1 ENKGQSASGQ
11 GRRSR
16 MKELLIAPVASA
28 VGPGTA
34 PNVGSADPANRVT
47 KSLSVNAGLADAS
60 SSSTGSEKR
69 AYPPPAEVPTQ
80 QGPRGIQ
87 FDFNDGCRV
96 MLPETDQP
104 WRGGVRD
111 IDTGHILFETEL
123 KAGRSNSP
131 KPEFVPPPLELLP

>member
-11 GRRSR
+11 GRQSR
-16 MKELLIAPVASA
+16 MKELIIAPVASA

-34 PNVGSADPANRVT
+34 PNVGSADPANRLT

-104 WRGGVRD
+104 WRGGRWGVVN
-111 IDTGHILFETEL
+111 GQKSVESAL
-123 KAGRSNSP
+123 KAGRSHTTKRNC
-131 KPEFVPPPLELLP
+131 VPPRRTA